1 MNRFPY
7 TPPYLVVSDI
17 SSKVTEQWISL
28 RAEDRNQSLLF
39 NIQLQTENKGPFL
52 FAGFTLKIWSRSV
65 LTLMLWWKHELQLWL
80 FPAIAQR
87 EEDNRFEERE
97 TGPGRNSEI
106 TTYLFEV
113 EAWN

>member
-17 SSKVTEQWISL
+17 SSEVTEQWISL

-52 FAGFTLKIWSRSV
+52 FCRFYPEDMEQISVDFDAVVETRAAAVAFSCHRS
-65 LTLMLWWKHELQLWL
+65 T
-80 FPAIAQR
+80 
-87 EEDNRFEERE
+87 
-97 TGPGRNSEI
+97 
-106 TTYLFEV
+106 
-113 EAWN
+113 